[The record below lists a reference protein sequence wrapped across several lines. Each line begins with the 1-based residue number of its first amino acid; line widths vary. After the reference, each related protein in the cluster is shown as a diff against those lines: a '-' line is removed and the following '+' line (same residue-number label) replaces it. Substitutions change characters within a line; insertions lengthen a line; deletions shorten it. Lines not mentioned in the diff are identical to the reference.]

1 MQNDFTINEI
11 TINSMT
17 KTICIHPAFDID
29 PDSINEG
36 SIQLFKREDRT
47 FINYDYKIEGKLI
60 YLVLKEYPEP
70 NQEYVLKINKL
81 KNILGKELD
90 FGIRKKIIFKSSITS
105 KANIISPAFNEEIS
119 KLYIKVEELL
129 VDEKQSFINSFFIE
143 ISSDVNFYNIITS
156 TQLNQRNEVELDNIK
171 PGQYYIRTRI
181 QTDKEYGLWSETNTF
196 FVIDKNKND
205 RDYIEDD
212 NKPIYIEEMKIL
224 SSPKQG
230 ETPKSFLFEMD
241 CPIDSDFLDKIIILR
256 EEV

>member
-29 PDSINEG
+29 PDSINES
-36 SIQLFKREDRT
+36 SIQLLKRKDRT

-60 YLVLKEYPEP
+60 YLILKEYPEP
-70 NQEYVLKINKL
+70 NQEYVLKIDKL

-156 TQLNQRNEVELDNIK
+156 TQLNQRNEVELDAI
-171 PGQYYIRTRI
+171 PSGQYYIRVRV
-181 QTDKEYGLWSETNTF
+181 QTEKEYGLWSETNTF
-196 FVIDKNKND
+196 FIANKNNNPF
-205 RDYIEDD
+205 IEDD
-212 NKPIYIEEMKIL
+212 KNTEPIYIEEMKIL
-224 SSPKQG
+224 SAPKQG
-230 ETPKSFLFEMD
+230 ETPKSFLFEIN
-241 CPIDSDFLDKIIILR
+241 CPIDSDFLDKILILR